1 MSEPSP
7 QTAGGE
13 HESVELPPAPDAVS
27 IDLSAAEGLPR
38 AAQHR
43 LWSASLIA
51 ALSAHALVLIAATW
65 TPSLRQVGA
74 GGTELEA
81 IDVDIVSAK
90 VLESRLAS
98 REAGNAPPEHVDH
111 DTAGEAAPAEASQAT
126 VDQSPGEPDPQTAV
140 AGPKPDLVISDAKE
154 EEPPPEPAEVALAIA
169 DTEPDKPDSLEPEV
183 EPEPTEQPPTPESAA
198 PSQASEASAAAD
210 EGGAAA
216 RGMEIV
222 ETPGQQSAAASP
234 GVANAYA
241 KAVIE
246 TLARGKP
253 RATAG
258 VRGTVRIS
266 FSVDRSGEVRE
277 ARVLK
282 SSGRRTLDEAALSA
296 VRSARFP
303 VPPPALPDS
312 RLSYVVPYIFR

>member
-7 QTAGGE
+7 QAVGGE
-13 HESVELPPAPDAVS
+13 QESVELPPAPDAVS
-27 IDLSAAEGLPR
+27 IDFSAAEGLPR
-38 AAQHR
+38 ADQRR
-43 LWSASLIA
+43 LWSASLVA
-51 ALSAHALVLIAATW
+51 ALSAHALIFLVVSW
-65 TPSLRQVGA
+65 VPGLRPVGA

-81 IDVDIVSAK
+81 IDIDIVSAK

-98 REAGNAPPEHVDH
+98 AEAGSAPPEHVDH
-111 DTAGEAAPAEASQAT
+111 SIEGGETPAEASLAT
-126 VDQSPGEPDPQTAV
+126 VDQRPSEPDPQV
-140 AGPKPDLVISDAKE
+140 EPAGPKPDLVIPDAKE
-154 EEPPPEPAEVALAIA
+154 EEPPPEPADVALAIA
-169 DTEPDKPDSLEPEV
+169 DKQPEESDSREPEV
-183 EPEPTEQPPTPESAA
+183 EAERTEQPSEPDSAA
-198 PSQASEASAAAD
+198 PSQASEASEAAE

-222 ETPGQQSAAASP
+222 AAPGQKAAAASP
-234 GVANAYA
+234 GVANEYA

-246 TLARGKP
+246 TLARRKP

-266 FSVDRSGEVRE
+266 FTVDRSGEVRE

-282 SSGRRTLDEAALSA
+282 SSGRTALDEAALTA

-303 VPPPALPDS
+303 APPPALADS